1 MNYVLQSFYS
11 IGLERKE
18 EVVEE
23 VKVEV
28 EGGSKTLP
36 LLLLSQKN
44 RERVEGVDQWP
55 VL

>member
-1 MNYVLQSFYS
+1 MNYVLQRFYG
-11 IGLERKE
+11 IVLERKE
-18 EVVEE
+18 VVEEE

-28 EGGSKTLP
+28 EVGSKTLP

-55 VL
+55 TL